1 MPRNGSGTYALPS
14 GNPVTS
20 GTTISSTTHNSTN
33 TDIATALTD
42 SIDKDG
48 QTVITGAIDHNGNEI
63 ILDVDGDTSIHASTD
78 DQIDIK
84 VAGADD
90 FVITANKFDVLAGS
104 ELKVNGQLELT
115 KGADIASPSGGALAV
130 DIDGNFFDVTGTN
143 AITSLVTRGIGSII
157 ALHFDGA
164 LVFTHDATNL
174 ILPGAA
180 NITTAAGD
188 IALLYEY
195 AAADWR
201 VISYTKANGKAVVSG
216 GNVYIPEAAAATA
229 DVAGSIQLWN
239 KNTGTGLLHV
249 TDDAGTDKEVSLVGN
264 NIFINETSA
273 AAGDTAGVGQLWVD
287 DAVPNTLFF
296 TNDAGTDEQLSGLG
310 YQSVVQVVNVTDSAV
325 ATGTTVMPSDDT
337 IPQQTEGIEFMTLA
351 ITPKSA
357 SNKLKIEIVWFG
369 ADAATNTHTLA
380 LFQDSTAN
388 ALAAVE
394 LNATADWRTV
404 DNFTHYMT
412 AGTVSET
419 TFKVR
424 VGSAASTTTTFNGQG
439 GGRKFGGVA
448 ASSITITEYTP

>member
-201 VISYTKANGKAVVSG
+201 VISYSKANGE
-216 GNVYIPEAAAATA
+216 P
-229 DVAGSIQLWN
+229 VAG
-239 KNTGTGLLHV
+239 GG
-249 TDDAGTDKEVSLVGN
+249 
-264 NIFINETSA
+264 
-273 AAGDTAGVGQLWVD
+273 
-287 DAVPNTLFF
+287 
-296 TNDAGTDEQLSGLG
+296 
-310 YQSVVQVVNVTDSAV
+310 
-325 ATGTTVMPSDDT
+325 ATGNGGDKIFYENEQIVTTNYTVTNNFNAGS
-337 IPQQTEGIEFMTLA
+337 
-351 ITPKSA
+351 
-357 SNKLKIEIVWFG
+357 FG
-369 ADAATNTHTLA
+369 P
-380 LFQDSTAN
+380 
-388 ALAAVE
+388 
-394 LNATADWRTV
+394 
-404 DNFTHYMT
+404 
-412 AGTVSET
+412 
-419 TFKVR
+419 
-424 VGSAASTTTTFNGQG
+424 
-439 GGRKFGGVA
+439 
-448 ASSITITEYTP
+448 ITINSGISVTVGAGEVWSIV